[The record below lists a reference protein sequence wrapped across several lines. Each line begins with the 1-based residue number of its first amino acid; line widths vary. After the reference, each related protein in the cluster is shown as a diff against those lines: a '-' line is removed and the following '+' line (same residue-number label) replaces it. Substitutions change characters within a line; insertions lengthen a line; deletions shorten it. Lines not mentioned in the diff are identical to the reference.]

1 MARVYQGS
9 IIESLGRLFATGTA
23 TAMGEAEFGAV
34 MFAIKAPWIAAAF
47 SLCFAVA
54 NVVGTALWS
63 RCDRLRPY
71 AAMQLL
77 ILVIGVSGT
86 VAIASVDVLRP
97 AGAPPDANWD
107 EIRSGRLPLLAIVA
121 GLMASFAFME
131 WDTKKAK
138 ESGKT

>member
-1 MARVYQGS
+1 MEAKVPMPGPGRFQWNSGGWFGS
-9 IIESLGRLFATGTA
+9 QVGSTA
-23 TAMGEAEFGAV
+23 WMLVGAV

-63 RCDRLRPY
+63 RRDRLRPY

-77 ILVIGVSGT
+77 ILVIGVSGM
-86 VAIASVDVLRP
+86 VAIASVDMLRP
-97 AGAPPDANWD
+97 AGAPPDATWD
-107 EIRSGRLPLLAIVA
+107 EIRGGRLPLLAIVA

-138 ESGKT
+138 